1 MTHAD
6 RHTDP
11 TLAELERQIA
21 ETREQL
27 GATVEELAAK
37 ADVPAR
43 AKAKA
48 HETAARVR
56 DTAHRAEA
64 KAKAVA
70 HMNATKATKANAAK
84 NGAAGKGADR
94 PVGKAIGTA
103 SSVRYEAAGKAAVV
117 ADRAQRTGSHLVA
130 AVNGK
135 AHGTGFPRGG
145 SQDQWRQTYRPIAAG
160 VTAAAGTG
168 AVLWLRYRRAS

>member
-1 MTHAD
+1 MTHAG

-48 HETAARVR
+48 HETAEKVR
-56 DTAHRAEA
+56 GTAHRAEA
-64 KAKAVA
+64 RAKAVA
-70 HMNATKATKANAAK
+70 RMKATRARAAK
-84 NGAAGKGADR
+84 NGAPGRATGEAAEG
-94 PVGKAIGTA
+94 AIGTESA
-103 SSVRYEAAGKAAVV
+103 VRYESAGKAAVV
-117 ADRAQRTGSHLVA
+117 ADQAKRTGSHLVTP
-130 AVNGK
+130 V
-135 AHGTGFPRGG
+135 HDTGSPRG
-145 SQDQWRQTYRPIAAG
+145 SQDRWRQTYRPIAAG
-160 VTAAAGTG
+160 ATAAAGTG
-168 AVLWLRYRRAS
+168 AVLWLRYRREH

>member
-70 HMNATKATKANAAK
+70 RMNATKAGGAK
-84 NGAAGKGADR
+84 NGAKNGA
-94 PVGKAIGTA
+94 VGKAFGTA
-103 SSVRYEAAGKAAVV
+103 SAVRYEAAGKAAVV

-130 AVNGK
+130 AAHGVTSGT
-135 AHGTGFPRGG
+135 AHGTGLPG
-145 SQDQWRQTYRPIAAG
+145 SSPDPWRQTYRPIAAG